1 MNRLL
6 YYAVKLSVYPL
17 AFVLTILTTRP
28 GIWILR
34 KLMGKILS
42 ELSAEEEIGMLEPE
56 ARLALRVFEE
66 YGVPAAQAIWDQ
78 VEDQAIRDDNLQN
91 RVLNIIDS
99 FPTEDRGELLDRLL
113 NTVFD
118 GEVRLVDSIFNGYC
132 NLINATGDM
141 LTKLK

>member
-6 YYAVKLSVYPL
+6 YYAIRLSVYPL
-17 AFVLTILTTRP
+17 AFALTVLTTRP

-34 KLMGKILS
+34 KLMASILDHLVPAQQAEIS
-42 ELSAEEEIGMLEPE
+42 TDEELGIRA
-56 ARLALRVFEE
+56 FET
-66 YGVPAAQAIWDQ
+66 YVVPAAQAIWEQ
-78 VEDQAIRDDNLQN
+78 VQTQNARDHLIHCKTFELIN
-91 RVLNIIDS
+91 S
-99 FPTEDRGELLDRLL
+99 FPTEDRGDLLDRLL
-113 NTVFD
+113 STVLD